1 MNTET
6 DPNGPWLPSLD
17 ALALGAMA
25 TGLALLTLALI
36 LVPQRLAQRPAS
48 QGIVSL
54 HLAADG
60 QVRLWNQPV
69 PSGQLVGVLQRL
81 NAGPGRPT
89 LRLVPD
95 RDVPWGLVQRLMGQL
110 GRSELP
116 LELQL
121 P

>member
-6 DPNGPWLPSLD
+6 DSNPPWGPSLD

-25 TGLALLTLALI
+25 TGLALLTLALV

-54 HLAADG
+54 RLAADG
-60 QVRLWNQPV
+60 QLRLWNQPV
-69 PSGQLVGVLQRL
+69 PSGQLVGLLQRL
-81 NAGPGRPT
+81 EAGPGRPT

-95 RDVPWGLVQRLMGQL
+95 RDVPWGVVQGLMGQL
-110 GRSELP
+110 GRSNLP

>member
-1 MNTET
+1 MNADA
-6 DPNGPWLPSLD
+6 DPNQPWGAPLD

-25 TGLALLTLALI
+25 TGLALLTLALV

-48 QGIVSL
+48 QGVVSL

-81 NAGPGRPT
+81 EAGPGRPT
-89 LRLVPD
+89 LRLVPN
-95 RDVPWGLVQRLMGQL
+95 RDVPWGVVQRLMGQL
-110 GRSELP
+110 GRSDLP

>member
-1 MNTET
+1 MNAET

-25 TGLALLTLALI
+25 TGLALLTLALV

-48 QGIVSL
+48 QGIVRL

-60 QVRLWNQPV
+60 QLRLWNQPI
-69 PSGQLVGVLQRL
+69 PSVQLIGVLQRL
-81 NAGPGRPT
+81 EAGKGQPT
-89 LRLVPD
+89 VRLVPD
-95 RDVPWGLVQRLMGQL
+95 RDVPWGVVQRLMGQL
-110 GRSELP
+110 GRSDLP

>member
-1 MNTET
+1 MNAGA
-6 DPNGPWLPSLD
+6 GPTPRWGAALD

-25 TGLALLTLALI
+25 TGLALLSLALV

-54 HLAADG
+54 HLDVDG
-60 QVRLWNQPV
+60 RLRLWNQPV
-69 PSGQLVGVLQRL
+69 PPGQLAAVLQRL
-81 NAGPGRPT
+81 QDGPGQPT
-89 LRLVPD
+89 LRLIPD
-95 RDVPWGLVQRLMGQL
+95 RDVPWGSVQQLMERL
-110 GRSELP
+110 GRSDLP

>member
-1 MNTET
+1 MNADA
-6 DPNGPWLPSLD
+6 DPTPPWGPSLD
-17 ALALGAMA
+17 VLALGTMA
-25 TGLALLTLALI
+25 TGLALLSLALI

-54 HLAADG
+54 RLAADG
-60 QVRLWNQPV
+60 QLRLWNQPV
-69 PSGQLVGVLQRL
+69 PRGQLIPVLQRL
-81 NAGPGRPT
+81 EAGPGSPT

-95 RDVPWGLVQRLMGQL
+95 RDVPWGVVQGLMGQL
-110 GRSELP
+110 GRSDLP

>member
-1 MNTET
+1 MSA
-6 DPNGPWLPSLD
+6 DAGPTQAWLPSLD

-25 TGLALLTLALI
+25 TGLALLTLALV

-48 QGIVSL
+48 HGIVSL

-60 QVRLWNQPV
+60 QLRLWSQPI
-69 PSGQLVGVLQRL
+69 PSGQLIGVLQRL
-81 NAGPGRPT
+81 EAGKGQPT
-89 LRLVPD
+89 VRLVPD
-95 RDVPWGLVQRLMGQL
+95 RDVPWGAVQQLMARLS
-110 GRSELP
+110 RTDLP